1 MISYIGYISQEVKIR
16 EYYRFKNRTESQAL
30 DEVVVVGYG
39 SEKKVNL
46 TGSVNNINVADLAES
61 RPITDVS
68 QGLAGMAAGVQVTSS
83 SNKPGENTASFMVRG
98 QGTLNNSAPLVIID
112 GVEGSLSSVQPQ
124 DIESLSVLKDAAS
137 AAIYGS
143 RAANGVILITTRT
156 GKQGKVKVEYN
167 GYISWESVG
176 KTFDLVSNYADYMEL
191 INEGLTNSN
200 LPTTYSTNSIDLWR
214 QNEGK
219 DALKYPNTNLMEN
232 MLELH

>member
-1 MISYIGYISQEVKIR
+1 MFS
-16 EYYRFKNRTESQAL
+16 
-30 DEVVVVGYG
+30 
-39 SEKKVNL
+39 
-46 TGSVNNINVADLAES
+46 
-61 RPITDVS
+61 
-68 QGLAGMAAGVQVTSS
+68 
-83 SNKPGENTASFMVRG
+83 
-98 QGTLNNSAPLVIID
+98 
-112 GVEGSLSSVQPQ
+112 PQ

-219 DALKYPNTNLMEN
+219 DALKYPNTNLMDAMFETSLSHN
-232 MLELH
+232 HNVSISGGSDKIRFYTSFGF